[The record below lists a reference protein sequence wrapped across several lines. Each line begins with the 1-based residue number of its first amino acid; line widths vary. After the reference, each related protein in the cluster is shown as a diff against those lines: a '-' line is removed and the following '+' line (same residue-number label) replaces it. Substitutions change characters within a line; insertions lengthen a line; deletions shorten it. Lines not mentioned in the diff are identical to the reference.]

1 MSKSALVGTVVAA
14 VALGVAPVAA
24 AKSYHLTSAN
34 ETFRILR
41 DGSVLASE
49 TLTFDFS
56 GHFHGA
62 DRLIPAAAGESIDD
76 VQVSE
81 GGAPYSPG
89 ADARV
94 GSSGSPD
101 TYGVMTTPA
110 GWLQVAWHFDAQD
123 TTRTFIVSYRMRR
136 YVRAYS
142 DIGDLYLQVWGDQW
156 AVPLDRLH
164 ADVIFPRAATAIEKT
179 QLVRVWGHPASV
191 HGSVA
196 IAGPDRVSVDAS
208 NVPPGHFVE
217 VETTFPRGMLA
228 PAGSFVAKP
237 GAGLA
242 KVTAA
247 EQRIYASPYG
257 PSPAPV
263 AGGGGG
269 GGGLGGILGWFL
281 GLLLVPFALLAR
293 LFGFGRGGSS
303 TGGASG
309 FGGSFGGF
317 GGGGGGGGGG
327 SAW

>member
-1 MSKSALVGTVVAA
+1 MGKSAVVGTLVAA
-14 VALGVAPVAA
+14 AALASAPVAA
-24 AKSYHLTSAN
+24 AKSYHLTRAY
-34 ETFRILR
+34 ETFHILR
-41 DGSVLASE
+41 DGSVLATE

-62 DRLIPAAAGESIDD
+62 DRLIPSAPGESIDD

-81 GGAPYSPG
+81 GGTPYSPG

-101 TYGVMTTPA
+101 TYGVMTTA
-110 GWLQVAWHFDAQD
+110 EGWLQVAWHFDAQD
-123 TTRTFIVSYRMRR
+123 TTRTFVVSYRMRR
-136 YVRAYS
+136 YVRAYT

-156 AVPLDRLH
+156 TVRLDRLH
-164 ADVIFPRAATAIEKT
+164 ADVIFPRAATATEKT

-191 HGSVA
+191 HGAVA

-208 NVPPGHFVE
+208 NVPPGQFVE
-217 VETTFPRGMLA
+217 VETTFPRRMLA
-228 PAGSFVAKP
+228 PRGSFVAKSGP
-237 GAGLA
+237 GLA

-263 AGGGGG
+263 ATSG
-269 GGGLGGILGWFL
+269 GGGLSGLLKSILGF
-281 GLLLVPFALLAR
+281 LLLPFFLLLR

-303 TGGASG
+303 TSGISG